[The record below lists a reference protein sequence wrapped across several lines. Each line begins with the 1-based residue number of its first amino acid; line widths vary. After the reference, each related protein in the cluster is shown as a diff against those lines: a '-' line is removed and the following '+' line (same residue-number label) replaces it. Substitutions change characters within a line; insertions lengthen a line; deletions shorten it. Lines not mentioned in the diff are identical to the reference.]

1 MRCQV
6 AELSPEVKKL
16 LAGAESLYE
25 ALKRS
30 KPTQALAVAIRDGV
44 KFDKLQDPE
53 ILVMCAFYKEM
64 EKLAAAGTEV
74 ATVPAAG
81 AHAANGNGVKPDA
94 IEPPASKPADKKVPK
109 KIPDSA
115 T

>member
-1 MRCQV
+1 M

-16 LAGAESLYE
+16 LSGAEALFE
-25 ALKRS
+25 ALKRA

-64 EKLAAAGTEV
+64 EKLAGAGTEV
-74 ATVPAAG
+74 AATAAAG
-81 AHAANGNGVKPDA
+81 QPATNGTIVKPDA
-94 IEPPASKPADKKVPK
+94 IELPSSKAADKKTAK
-109 KIPDSA
+109 KNPDPTA
-115 T
+115 